1 MPNKRHLIFD
11 LLVQVILFSVL
22 MAGCGSAKETAT
34 PGVFNN
40 PALQQAITDNEWLYT
55 ANDVQPQSGRSRI
68 VNGTYTVQA
77 SGQKLVV
84 YLPYIGRSFSGA
96 AAYSNQNP
104 LGFETTNFEITKTQN
119 KKGAWLVTI
128 KPNDYKEV
136 QTMIFTF
143 FDNGTARLQVT
154 LTNRSAISYNGR
166 LDTKKK

>member
-1 MPNKRHLIFD
+1 MPNKRFSIFG
-11 LLVQVILFSVL
+11 LLVQVILFSLV
-22 MAGCGSAKETAT
+22 MAGCGPTKEAAA

-40 PALQQAITDNEWLYT
+40 PALQQAITANEWLYT
-55 ANDVQPQSGRSRI
+55 ATDVQPQSGRSTI
-68 VNGTYTVQA
+68 VNGRYTVQA

-136 QTMIFTF
+136 QSMIFTF
-143 FDNGTARLQVT
+143 YDNGTARLHVT

-166 LDTKKK
+166 SETNKK

>member
-1 MPNKRHLIFD
+1 MPNKRTSILG
-11 LLVQVILFSVL
+11 LPMQVILLSIL
-22 MAGCGSAKETAT
+22 LAGCGSAKETAT

-40 PALQQAITDNEWLYT
+40 PALQQAITANEWLYT

-77 SGQKLVV
+77 SGQKMVV

-96 AAYSNQNP
+96 GAYSNQNP
-104 LGFETTNFEITKTQN
+104 LGFETTNFEIIKTQN

-136 QTMIFTF
+136 QSMIFTF
-143 FDNGTARLQVT
+143 YDNGSARLHVT

-166 LDTKKK
+166 LDAKKK